1 MNLKNKRSAKGEL
14 VFTSFL
20 FVVGVVVLWD
30 ASQLPESSMADVI
43 KSDTFPSIIGGILVL
58 LSVLQ
63 LISVARGNL
72 GEPEGIEG
80 GKADSKVH
88 FKPLALMIAGLAIFA
103 LGIKFIGFP
112 IAATTLFTFVVYA
125 LATKKPK
132 WYLVVPVAAA
142 FAAAIYFGFTAGLQI
157 NLPWGFDFNFGP
169 SEVVVEEEW

>member
-1 MNLKNKRSAKGEL
+1 MNLKQKRSAKGEL

-43 KSDTFPSIIGGILVL
+43 KSSTFPSIIGIFLVL

-88 FKPLALMIAGLAIFA
+88 TKPLVLMISGLAIFA

-112 IAATTLFTFVVYA
+112 LSATALFSLVVYS

-132 WYLVVPVAAA
+132 WYVVIPIAAA
-142 FAAAIYFGFTAGLQI
+142 FAAAIYFGFTLGLQI
-157 NLPWGFDFNFGP
+157 KLPWGFDFNFGS